1 MASDGSA
8 MGMGDGA
15 MRNDPR
21 QLWLFAGWD
30 RRPPRELGFRGVQ
43 VLAFVR
49 KCIVEH
55 GRAPSYGMIMRELD
69 FATTADVCRV
79 VQRLEGRG
87 LLRRAGAG
95 RVRRI
100 ALTPTV
106 EGVRC

>member
-1 MASDGSA
+1 
-8 MGMGDGA
+8 MGKGDGA
-15 MRNDPR
+15 VRNDPR

-49 KCIVEH
+49 KCIAEH

-87 LLRRAGAG
+87 LLRRTGAG

>member
-1 MASDGSA
+1 MT
-8 MGMGDGA
+8 
-15 MRNDPR
+15 NDPR

-30 RRPPRELGFRGVQ
+30 RRAPRELGFRGVQ

-49 KCIVEH
+49 KCIAEH
-55 GRAPSYGMIMRELD
+55 GHAPSYGMIQRELD
-69 FATTADVCRV
+69 FASTSDVCRV

-100 ALTPTV
+100 RLPLTPTV